1 IEHGDIGKIINRSS
15 NINNL
20 EDGVVVLKELYQIEN
35 MLSYDFEYNMK
46 SFIRKVNEKIRSWCK
61 LTVPFLWTD
70 PFNPYSS
77 NTQIISTYMNSL

>member
-46 SFIRKVNEKIRSWCK
+46 SFIRKVNEK
-61 LTVPFLWTD
+61 
-70 PFNPYSS
+70 
-77 NTQIISTYMNSL
+77 M